1 MAGLVLA
8 SGSPRRHELLRQ
20 LGLHVDVVVPD
31 VDETPG
37 PDESPVAVVARLAAA
52 KASVVAAGSADVVV
66 VAADTVV
73 DLDGRVLAK
82 PVDETDARRML
93 GLLSGRAHAV
103 HTGVAVRR
111 QDATLDVEVV
121 STTVRFVA
129 LSARTIDRYVATG
142 EPADKAGAYA
152 IQGRAGAFVDS
163 IDGSPSNVVGLPLA
177 TVVRMLRE
185 AGLDVDG
192 DTHLDR

>member
-20 LGLHVDVVVPD
+20 LGLPVDVVVPD

-37 PDESPVAVVARLAAA
+37 PGESPVALVARLAAA

-111 QDATLDVEVV
+111 PDATLAVEVV

-192 DTHLDR
+192 DPHLTR